1 MAEKKKKTLTV
12 KLQVKELMY
21 DITNKAYLTGR
32 AREAEKSKDY
42 EAASNMQASEDE
54 EDSTELRRSMATH
67 FTSLKSLLGE
77 YLNEN
82 KTSTDNLINS
92 EIEDDAVLELQFKLP
107 SNYNNA
113 SADSLGKGIHAYIV
127 NMALADWFTITN
139 KADAQDYTARA
150 VISLEN
156 VKRALYKRS
165 RPERPTFE
173 TGNE

>member
-1 MAEKKKKTLTV
+1 MAEKKKELTV
-12 KLQVKELMY
+12 QLQVKELMY
-21 DITNKAYLTGR
+21 DITNKAFLTGR

-54 EDSTELRRSMATH
+54 EDSTQLRRSMATH

-77 YLNEN
+77 YLDED
-82 KTSTDNLINS
+82 KTTSDNLINK
-92 EIEDDAVLELQFKLP
+92 EIDEDSVLTLQFRLP

-127 NMALADWFTITN
+127 DMTLADWFTITN
-139 KADAQDYTARA
+139 KADAKDYIDLAS
-150 VISLEN
+150 VSLEN

-165 RPERPTFE
+165 RPIRPSYPE
-173 TGNE
+173 GA